1 MNFMSV
7 LISWR
12 RQAARGCV
20 MLAWGLAPALVL
32 AQTSVSTSGPAS
44 APTQAAASVP
54 RPGLDAH
61 TREDIARHQA
71 MAKAHAQ
78 AAQCLES
85 GQSAAACQQQLQ
97 TACKGLALGK
107 NCGMRHS
114 H

>member
-7 LISWR
+7 SIAWR
-12 RQAARGCV
+12 RQAALGCMALV
-20 MLAWGLAPALVL
+20 CGLAPALAL
-32 AQTSVSTSGPAS
+32 AQTSVSAAPAS
-44 APTQAAASVP
+44 APTQAAGSLP
-54 RPGLDAH
+54 RPELDAH

>member
-1 MNFMSV
+1 MLSLLSLRFRAV
-7 LISWR
+7 LSG
-12 RQAARGCV
+12 AALVC
-20 MLAWGLAPALVL
+20 GLAPAL
-32 AQTSVSTSGPAS
+32 AQTAPPA
-44 APTQAAASVP
+44 AAASQMP
-54 RPGLDAH
+54 AQQAPAAQQPTLDAH
-61 TREDIARHQA
+61 TREDIARHHS

-85 GQSAAACQQQLQ
+85 GQSATACQQQLQ

>member
-20 MLAWGLAPALVL
+20 MLAWGLAPALLL
-32 AQTSVSTSGPAS
+32 AQTSAPAPVS
-44 APTQAAASVP
+44 APTQAAAAVP

>member
-1 MNFMSV
+1 MSV
-7 LISWR
+7 WIAWR
-12 RQAARGCV
+12 RQAALGCMALV
-20 MLAWGLAPALVL
+20 CGVAPALVL
-32 AQTSVSTSGPAS
+32 AHTPVSAPAS
-44 APTQAAASVP
+44 AATQAAASVP
-54 RPGLDAH
+54 RPGLNAH

-85 GQSAAACQQQLQ
+85 GQSATACQQQLQ
-97 TACKGLALGK
+97 TGCKGLALGK